1 MGEGGTAYNTN
12 KIGKWECKKK
22 LIRKPNNIVFICS
35 LLESRVDFA
44 AHGKKMIAIN
54 KPGGIW
60 SYTVDKGWQHLPRQ
74 LTEHIPGVS
83 CVSYINSSG
92 TVGLSRHASTP
103 PPPHHTNQ
111 TLTIHH
117 NQPRPR
123 CVALS
128 FLWSITI
135 TSPSVNIKL
144 FSVDRTT
151 ARIIAFDRLWLA
163 LLRWRRCQT
172 ILSYEKTDS
181 NNR

>member
-12 KIGKWECKKK
+12 KIGKREFKKK

-35 LLESRVDFA
+35 LLESRVGFA

-54 KPGGIW
+54 KPGGIL

-103 PPPHHTNQ
+103 PPPHQPNPH
-111 TLTIHH
+111 HH
-117 NQPRPR
+117 NNLLRPR
-123 CVALS
+123 CVALVS
-128 FLWSITI
+128 LVHHYYFAVSQYETLQ
-135 TSPSVNIKL
+135 
-144 FSVDRTT
+144 
-151 ARIIAFDRLWLA
+151 
-163 LLRWRRCQT
+163 RRQ
-172 ILSYEKTDS
+172 
-181 NNR
+181 NNRSINSF